1 MKKETFLAIFLGVV
15 FGFISALIILG
26 AISQGR
32 LGEKTKSLLPQK
44 KEPSILP
51 AKLTSLKFLNITN
64 PKNFLII
71 ENDKVTIEGE
81 VEKNSLIVIQSPI
94 KELIFQNKE
103 EKFKVDFPLA
113 LGENVIKIVSY
124 SQNRNLKTQEKT
136 LLFIIYPMR
145 YE

>member
-15 FGFISALIILG
+15 FGFIFALIILG
-26 AISQGR
+26 SISQSQ

-51 AKLTSLKFLNITN
+51 AKPTSLKLLNITN

-71 ENDKVTIEGE
+71 ENDKVIIEGE

-94 KELIFQNKE
+94 KDLVFQNKE

-124 SQNRNLKTQEKT
+124 PQNRNLKTQEKT
-136 LLFIIYPMR
+136 LFIYYLPNEI
-145 YE
+145 